1 MRPAFWLAAGGVV
14 LAAIVAV
21 VAILL
26 LDPFSGSDGNGG
38 ESQLQRT
45 LRKMVLQL
53 DDLPQGM
60 EAGSEKFITNEDA
73 AQTGADPEEREALL
87 ESWGR
92 LLGFEIAYKAAS
104 GTPTGLPVQG
114 IDVSAA
120 LFETEDGA
128 AESFAD
134 AVKTAEETDWAA
146 NYVGLTAFQQARI
159 EADAPVDEMV
169 WLRLSG
175 FQPGSGGAGALVTD
189 DIIFFRIDTERGF
202 MLVRAGSTETQDRA
216 HLQSQVEGWLK
227 ALAENVRGALPEVPS
242 GDGG

>member
-1 MRPAFWLAAGGVV
+1 VRPAFWLAAGGVV

-21 VAILL
+21 IAVLL
-26 LDPFSGSDGNGG
+26 LDPFSGSDGNG

-73 AQTGADPEEREALL
+73 SQTGADPVEREALL
-87 ESWGR
+87 ENWGR
-92 LLGFEIAYKAAS
+92 LLGFEIAYKPAS
-104 GTPTGLPVQG
+104 GTPAGLPVQG
-114 IDVSAA
+114 VNVSSS
-120 LFETEDGA
+120 LYETEDGA
-128 AESFAD
+128 GESFAD

-146 NYVGLTAFQQARI
+146 NYVGLTAFQQERI

-175 FQPGSGGAGALVTD
+175 FQPGSGGADVLVTD
-189 DIIFFRIDTERGF
+189 DLIFFRIDTERGF
-202 MLVRAGSTETQDRA
+202 LRVLAGATNTQDRA
-216 HLQSQVEGWLK
+216 HLHEQVEGWLK
-227 ALAENVRGALPEVPS
+227 TLAGNVRAALPEAPS

>member
-21 VAILL
+21 IAILL
-26 LDPFSGSDGNGG
+26 LDPFAGSDGNGG

-45 LRKMVLQL
+45 LRKMVLQP
-53 DDLPQGM
+53 DDLPEGM
-60 EAGSEKFITNEDA
+60 EARSEKFITNEDA
-73 AQTGADPEEREALL
+73 AQTGADPGGRETLL
-87 ESWGR
+87 EGWGR
-92 LLGFEIAYKAAS
+92 LLGFEIAYKPAS

-146 NYVGLTAFQQARI
+146 NYVGLRAFQQERI
-159 EADAPVDEMV
+159 ETDGLADEIVWMRFSGLQGRGAAAP
-169 WLRLSG
+169 
-175 FQPGSGGAGALVTD
+175 LVTD
-189 DIIFFRIDTERGF
+189 DIVFFRIDTERGF
-202 MLVRAGSTETQDRA
+202 MLVRAGSTETQDRS
-216 HLQSQVEGWLK
+216 HLQGQVEGWLK
-227 ALAENVRGALPEVPS
+227 TLAGNVRSALPEAPS
-242 GDGG
+242 GEGG